1 MCWRFVG
8 VSNYC
13 FGVFAVWESSS
24 SLSRRSF
31 SEYTISQIITCLR
44 FVWSFTSAASLLLTR
59 CTGSL
64 ITITH
69 LVSNSRV
76 FVDWSVFW
84 FLLFSFSF
92 CLSENSFVPL
102 LCFSVC
108 VHVFS
113 LLWKNSFV
121 RIIFKLISWFF
132 FQVWNQI
139 KKIQKKKFFYRW
151 NRIHFFPTKFYTW
164 RKSIFLTV
172 SHVGW
177 KQNYCLYLLDL
188 FFFFTHGKK

>member
-1 MCWRFVG
+1 M
-8 VSNYC
+8 
-13 FGVFAVWESSS
+13 
-24 SLSRRSF
+24 
-31 SEYTISQIITCLR
+31 
-44 FVWSFTSAASLLLTR
+44 
-59 CTGSL
+59 L
-64 ITITH
+64 I
-69 LVSNSRV
+69 
-76 FVDWSVFW
+76 
-84 FLLFSFSF
+84 
-92 CLSENSFVPL
+92 E
-102 LCFSVC
+102 
-108 VHVFS
+108 VFS
-113 LLWKNSFV
+113 DSCCFLFPSVSVKIVLFPYYVFLFVFMFSLCCVSDLRTGGKKSFV

-188 FFFFTHGKK
+188 FFYFIHTWKKIGEICLICETEYLIFILFFPS